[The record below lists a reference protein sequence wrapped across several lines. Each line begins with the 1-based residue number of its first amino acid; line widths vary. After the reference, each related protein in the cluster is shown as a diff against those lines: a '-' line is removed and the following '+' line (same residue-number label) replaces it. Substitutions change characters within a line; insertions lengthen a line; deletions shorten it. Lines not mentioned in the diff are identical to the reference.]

1 MLLVLALVL
10 FVVFAV
16 LGFTYHL
23 MWFGLIVAVFV
34 GAVDIVTRHAETGSA
49 EMGSAESAHEMGK
62 DALAGPSL
70 RGEGLGEPD
79 R

>member
-34 GAVDIVTRHAETGSA
+34 GVVDIVTRHAETGSA
-49 EMGSAESAHEMGK
+49 EMGK